1 MSSQNLRSIIIDFT
15 NDLTKVF
22 PEYAFLWEKWLT
34 ADDAEYEKLNQ
45 HFMAVFPERFF
56 DIMNSNMEIFTP
68 DSEANVMFLPDVD
81 FKLLFN
87 CAGVSEGTKTSMW
100 KYLQLLLFTV
110 LGDMKDTANFGETMN
125 MFESMDE
132 NDLQEKMKETMDNL
146 SDFFK
151 GFDST
156 NEEGSVNEGPV
167 NEGPVNEGPVN
178 EGPVNEG
185 PTNESATSDE
195 GSGFKLPKG
204 FNVPKGFKLPKPE
217 IIQEHMKILMEG
229 KLGKLAKELT
239 EEFTGDLKDVFDETD
254 KDKSM
259 KEIMA
264 QLMKDPKKIMGIMKK
279 ITDKL
284 QNKMQ
289 NGDISQDELMKEV
302 ASLVEKFKEM
312 GGGEDFM
319 KNFTSG
325 PFAKMF
331 KNMAGGMAGGG
342 ASANQMMQMG
352 KQSAMKDRLRKK
364 MEERKMR
371 EALQSQASQSQ
382 AQTQTQ
388 QLTQGSSKNIV
399 VKIGDEKQEK
409 SGLRPPATNALNAVP
424 QQSSNVVQ
432 STNVLNVVPLNE
444 DELIALFKSD
454 KKKKKG
460 KK

>member
-22 PEYAFLWEKWLT
+22 PEYAFLWEKWLS

-56 DIMNSNMEIFTP
+56 DIMNSNMDIFSP
-68 DSEANVMFLPDVD
+68 ESDANVMFLPDVD
-81 FKLLFN
+81 FRLLFN

-110 LGDMKDTANFGETMN
+110 LGDMKDTANFGETLN

-132 NDLQEKMKETMDNL
+132 TDLQEKMKDTMEGL
-146 SDFFK
+146 GDFFK
-151 GFDST
+151 GLNDAHEPS
-156 NEEGSVNEGPV
+156 EE
-167 NEGPVNEGPVN
+167 
-178 EGPVNEG
+178 
-185 PTNESATSDE
+185 ESS
-195 GSGFKLPKG
+195 SG
-204 FNVPKGFKLPKPE
+204 PKGFKLPKPE
-217 IIQEHMKILMEG
+217 VLQEHMKILMEG

-239 EEFTGDLKDVFDETD
+239 EEFTGDLKDVFDETED
-254 KDKSM
+254 TKDKSM
-259 KEIMA
+259 KDIMA

-284 QNKMQ
+284 QHKMQ
-289 NGDISQDELMKEV
+289 SGDISQEELMKEV

-319 KNFTSG
+319 KNFTNG

-331 KNMAGGMAGGG
+331 KNMAGG
-342 ASANQMMQMG
+342 ASMNQMAQMG
-352 KQSAMKDRLRKK
+352 KQSAMKERLRKK

-371 EALQSQASQSQ
+371 EALASPQI
-382 AQTQTQ
+382 TN
-388 QLTQGSSKNIV
+388 KNIV

-409 SGLRPPATNALNAVP
+409 SGLRPP
-424 QQSSNVVQ
+424 
-432 STNVLNVVPLNE
+432 VPLTQY
-444 DELIALFKSD
+444 L
-454 KKKKKG
+454 
-460 KK
+460 

>member
-1 MSSQNLRSIIIDFT
+1 MSDKNLRSIIIDFT

-56 DIMNSNMEIFTP
+56 DIMNSNMEIFSP
-68 DSEANVMFLPDVD
+68 ESDANVMFLPDVD

-110 LGDMKDTANFGETMN
+110 MGSVKDTTNFGETID
-125 MFESMDE
+125 MFESMNE
-132 NDLQEKMKETMDNL
+132 TDLQDKMKETMAGL
-146 SDFFK
+146 EDFFK
-151 GFDST
+151 GM
-156 NEEGSVNEGPV
+156 GSQEQD
-167 NEGPVNEGPVN
+167 
-178 EGPVNEG
+178 
-185 PTNESATSDE
+185 NESSDPTSDHGPLPS
-195 GSGFKLPKG
+195 GSL
-204 FNVPKGFKLPKPE
+204 PKGFKLPKPE

-239 EEFTGDLKDVFDETD
+239 EEFTGDLKDVFDENEDT
-254 KDKSM
+254 KDKSI

-264 QLMKDPKKIMGIMKK
+264 QLMKDPKKLMGIMKK

-289 NGDISQDELMKEV
+289 SGDISQDELMKEV
-302 ASLVEKFKEM
+302 ATLVEKFKEM
-312 GGGEDFM
+312 GGGEDFI
-319 KNFTSG
+319 KNFTNG

-331 KNMAGGMAGGG
+331 KNMAAGAGLN
-342 ASANQMMQMG
+342 ANTVVQMG
-352 KQSAMKDRLRKK
+352 KQSAMKERLRKK

-371 EALQSQASQSQ
+371 EALASASASASSMQSPSMH
-382 AQTQTQ
+382 
-388 QLTQGSSKNIV
+388 KNIM

-409 SGLRPPATNALNAVP
+409 SGLRPPPPPNAVP
-424 QQSSNVVQ
+424 L
-432 STNVLNVVPLNE
+432 TE
-444 DELIALFKSD
+444 DELVALFKND
-454 KKKKKG
+454 KPKKKKS

>member
-1 MSSQNLRSIIIDFT
+1 MSDKNLRSIIIDFT

-56 DIMNSNMEIFTP
+56 DIMNSNMDIFSP
-68 DSEANVMFLPDVD
+68 ESDANVMFLPDVD

-110 LGDMKDTANFGETMN
+110 LGSVKDTTNFGDTLD
-125 MFESMDE
+125 MFESMNE
-132 NDLQEKMKETMDNL
+132 TDLQDKMKETMAGL
-146 SDFFK
+146 EDFFK
-151 GFDST
+151 GM
-156 NEEGSVNEGPV
+156 GSQEQD
-167 NEGPVNEGPVN
+167 
-178 EGPVNEG
+178 
-185 PTNESATSDE
+185 NESSEPSSSEHSSLPSDP
-195 GSGFKLPKG
+195 GSLPSEHG
-204 FNVPKGFKLPKPE
+204 SLPSEHGSLPKGFKLPKPE

-239 EEFTGDLKDVFDETD
+239 EEFTGDLKDVFDETED
-254 KDKSM
+254 TKDKSI

-264 QLMKDPKKIMGIMKK
+264 QLMKDPKKLMGIMKK

-289 NGDISQDELMKEV
+289 SGDISQDELMKEV
-302 ASLVEKFKEM
+302 ATLVEKFKEM
-312 GGGEDFM
+312 GGGEDFI
-319 KNFTSG
+319 KNFTNG

-331 KNMAGGMAGGG
+331 KNMAAGAGLN
-342 ASANQMMQMG
+342 ANAVVQMG
-352 KQSAMKDRLRKK
+352 KQSAMKERLRKK

-371 EALQSQASQSQ
+371 EALVSASAS
-382 AQTQTQ
+382 ASASVTPSTAN
-388 QLTQGSSKNIV
+388 KNIV

-409 SGLRPPATNALNAVP
+409 SGLRPQP
-424 QQSSNVVQ
+424 SN
-432 STNVLNVVPLNE
+432 SVPLTE
-444 DELIALFKSD
+444 DELVTLFKND
-454 KKKKKG
+454 KPKKKKS

>member
-1 MSSQNLRSIIIDFT
+1 MSDKNLRSIIIDFT

-56 DIMNSNMEIFTP
+56 DIMNSNMDIFSP
-68 DSEANVMFLPDVD
+68 ESDANVMFLPDVD

-110 LGDMKDTANFGETMN
+110 LGSVKDTTNFGDTLD
-125 MFESMDE
+125 MFESMNE
-132 NDLQEKMKETMDNL
+132 TDLQDKMKETMAGL
-146 SDFFK
+146 EDFFK
-151 GFDST
+151 GM
-156 NEEGSVNEGPV
+156 GSQEQD
-167 NEGPVNEGPVN
+167 
-178 EGPVNEG
+178 
-185 PTNESATSDE
+185 NESSEPSSSEHSSLPSDP
-195 GSGFKLPKG
+195 GSLPSEHG
-204 FNVPKGFKLPKPE
+204 SLPSEHGSLPKGFKLPKPE

-239 EEFTGDLKDVFDETD
+239 EEFTGDLKDVFDENEDT
-254 KDKSM
+254 KDKSI

-264 QLMKDPKKIMGIMKK
+264 QLMKDPKKLMGIMKK

-289 NGDISQDELMKEV
+289 SGDISQDELMKEV
-302 ASLVEKFKEM
+302 ATLVEKFKEM
-312 GGGEDFM
+312 GGGEDFI
-319 KNFTSG
+319 KNFTNG

-331 KNMAGGMAGGG
+331 KNMAAGAGLN
-342 ASANQMMQMG
+342 ANAVVQMG
-352 KQSAMKDRLRKK
+352 KQSAMKERLRKK

-371 EALQSQASQSQ
+371 EALVSASAS
-382 AQTQTQ
+382 ASASVTPSTAN
-388 QLTQGSSKNIV
+388 KNIV

-409 SGLRPPATNALNAVP
+409 SGLRPQP
-424 QQSSNVVQ
+424 SN
-432 STNVLNVVPLNE
+432 SVPLTE
-444 DELIALFKSD
+444 DELVTLFKND
-454 KKKKKG
+454 KPKKKKS

>member
-1 MSSQNLRSIIIDFT
+1 MSDKNLRSIIIDFT

-45 HFMAVFPERFF
+45 QFMAVFPERFF
-56 DIMNSNMEIFTP
+56 DIMNSNMDIFSAES
-68 DSEANVMFLPDVD
+68 DANVMFLPDVD

-110 LGDMKDTANFGETMN
+110 LGSVKDTTNFGDTLD
-125 MFESMDE
+125 MFESMNE
-132 NDLQEKMKETMDNL
+132 TDLQDKMKETMAGL
-146 SDFFK
+146 EDFFK
-151 GFDST
+151 GMGSDS
-156 NEEGSVNEGPV
+156 NYSEEQDDTTSSSSDPSSDHGGP
-167 NEGPVNEGPVN
+167 
-178 EGPVNEG
+178 
-185 PTNESATSDE
+185 
-195 GSGFKLPKG
+195 L
-204 FNVPKGFKLPKPE
+204 PKGFKLPKPE

-239 EEFTGDLKDVFDETD
+239 EEFTGDLKDVFDENEDT
-254 KDKSM
+254 KDKSI

-264 QLMKDPKKIMGIMKK
+264 QLMKDPKKLMGIMKK

-289 NGDISQDELMKEV
+289 SGDISQDELMKEV
-302 ASLVEKFKEM
+302 ATLVEKFKEM
-312 GGGEDFM
+312 GGGEDFI
-319 KNFTSG
+319 KNFTNG

-331 KNMAGGMAGGG
+331 KNMAAGAGLN
-342 ASANQMMQMG
+342 ANTVVQMG
-352 KQSAMKDRLRKK
+352 KQSAMKERLRKK

-371 EALQSQASQSQ
+371 EALASASVTPSI
-382 AQTQTQ
+382 QTPSITP
-388 QLTQGSSKNIV
+388 SSANKNIV

-409 SGLRPPATNALNAVP
+409 SGLRPPT
-424 QQSSNVVQ
+424 
-432 STNVLNVVPLNE
+432 NVVPLTE
-444 DELIALFKSD
+444 DELVTLFKND
-454 KKKKKG
+454 KPKKKKS